1 MTDMNNNE
9 RGRIT
14 GMPGTETTVTLYPQR
29 LTARMRNSIIR
40 MIEAR
45 AITDGWASKSRQLA
59 ENLAE
64 KFNIQ
69 CSVVNNYRGLCV
81 VGVSESAAP
90 LISEVVHSDW
100 VAWLLE
106 NPEYRD
112 GYYRSQ
118 YEQTMRSL
126 ENCDQNFY
134 CNLQCKGSTSK
145 VVEILAKHTTQEM
158 KDKSKYVADL
168 LRGTEPIHIIN
179 FRN

>member
-1 MTDMNNNE
+1 MNDLSNNE

-40 MIEAR
+40 MLEAR
-45 AITDGWASKSRQLA
+45 TITGGWASQARRIA

-64 KFNIQ
+64 KFNLQ
-69 CSVVNNYRGLCV
+69 CSATNSYRGLRV
-81 VGVSESAAP
+81 VGISGTAAP
-90 LISEVVHSDW
+90 LISEVVHADW

-106 NPEYRD
+106 NPGYRT

-126 ENCDQNFY
+126 ERCDNNFF
-134 CNLQCKGSTSK
+134 CNLQIKGSISK
-145 VVEILAKHTTQEM
+145 VMEILAEHTTQEM
-158 KDKSKYVADL
+158 KDESKHIVDL
-168 LRGTEPIHIIN
+168 LKGTEPIHLIT
-179 FRN
+179 F